1 MKVKQISD
9 IDTALY
15 IYYRYPEIGNKE
27 IKKLFGGLGGSA
39 IANYKRAVMEE
50 QAAQNIKTSQ
60 LYTVDTETAFKVW
73 GIDILKLEKRR
84 DKLRK
89 LGLDGRAV

>member
-1 MKVKQISD
+1 
-9 IDTALY
+9 
-15 IYYRYPEIGNKE
+15 
-27 IKKLFGGLGGSA
+27 
-39 IANYKRAVMEE
+39 MEE